1 MKTQTLEQLR
11 ALDKTNLQAELE
23 KALAEKMSITMHLVA
38 QSEKDSSKLG
48 KIKTY
53 IAQIKTVQRE
63 QQLADLS
70 IAPTA

>member
-11 ALDKTNLQAELE
+11 ALDKVKLQAELE
-23 KALAEKMSITMHLVA
+23 KALAQKMSVTMHLVA

-63 QQLADLS
+63 RQLADLS
-70 IAPTA
+70 LTAAA